1 MRAITR
7 VPEPPVAP
15 MTNGAKL
22 ATPTLATAKAGEQ
35 YPALPQFQH
44 VDEEQ
49 PRNCLSCLGRTVDR
63 SRRELHPRKSAPAV
77 SDILD
82 DHAATDVSALPK
94 GIEVIRRDCQL
105 SGKAKKTEFF
115 TCLPQQIETAA
126 APAIERVYL
135 EKPRSIGAGRTS
147 ASSSTS

>member
-15 MTNGAKL
+15 ITNGAKL

-49 PRNCLSCLGRTVDR
+49 PRNCLSRLGRGMGR
-63 SRRELHPRKSAPAV
+63 SRRELYPRKSAPAL

-82 DHAATDVSALPK
+82 D
-94 GIEVIRRDCQL
+94 RRGYGC
-105 SGKAKKTEFF
+105 
-115 TCLPQQIETAA
+115 
-126 APAIERVYL
+126 ERFA
-135 EKPRSIGAGRTS
+135 RGD
-147 ASSSTS
+147 